1 MNGDISRIL
10 TALKNLENKNK
21 ERKPSLIMKTK
32 KELPDKNIS
41 CFTKLTLSKRKR
53 SWKNNGKVG
62 ATDFVFTSKPMQ
74 LTLR

>member
-10 TALKNLENKNK
+10 TALKNLKNK

-41 CFTKLTLSKRKR
+41 CYT
-53 SWKNNGKVG
+53 
-62 ATDFVFTSKPMQ
+62 
-74 LTLR
+74 